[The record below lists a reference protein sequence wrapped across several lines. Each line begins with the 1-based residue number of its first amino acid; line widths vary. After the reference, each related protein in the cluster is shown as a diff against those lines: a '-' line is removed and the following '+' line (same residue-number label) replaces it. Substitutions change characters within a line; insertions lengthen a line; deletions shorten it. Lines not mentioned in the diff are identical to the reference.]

1 MRSARRGYTKG
12 MIEDQRATLYDPA
25 TEMSFDSP
33 ADAARY
39 YYLMTQI
46 THHYHVIEEM
56 EREQQTI
63 MRRAR
68 WTIHEIIAREG

>member
-1 MRSARRGYTKG
+1 
-12 MIEDQRATLYDPA
+12 MIEDQRAVFVEHPP
-25 TEMSFDSP
+25 EMSFDSP

-39 YYLMTQI
+39 YYLNTQI
-46 THHYHVIEEM
+46 AHHYHVIEEI

-68 WTIHEIIAREG
+68 WTLPEIIAREG